1 MKRRLLL
8 FAVLLVATLTWP
20 VKAQTPKPLV
30 PYYKTGFEEMEVQTF
45 TDDTVEIEG
54 VRWRIVNGRIVDDP
68 KANIPFG
75 KKALELTAGYV
86 GDVPAMIEAID
97 PIRGTQ
103 VAVSYTQ
110 GWTDALISNA
120 GKSWFAQESF
130 DGGKSWAEK
139 EIIFD
144 ATTVTNDLYERINPD
159 ASSFR
164 FRIIFNDP
172 DKTKGVGW
180 RIMLDDIAFY
190 DTGEGAPIRNPWR
203 VYPANIRSGFE
214 TAQSSIS
221 YHILAFGDDWIMG
234 DPKGGSDFFNSYIEA
249 RLDDQPATQH
259 WQLNSVDSRI
269 TYSNLQP
276 GVHTIGL
283 RFMNIATGKPYP
295 ELEEHVTYFTV
306 KEATQLHSL
315 EELLQAP
322 VEGFYE
328 VILDKKTL
336 VNMAVPMTPEKWL
349 WDGEK
354 GIMMFDPRLHD
365 PIYGNPPEKA
375 LLAKRIVGQL
385 VERDHNLYF
394 QVDAPSTLE
403 EVDQNFRFDNRT
415 TKSIKDL
422 LDNVEHNM
430 YAPVSIQNVR
440 IKPRTDSK
448 VPYRF
453 GALDDITITD
463 STGVSMK
470 MQNFF
475 PFLFLANKEVNPSGD
490 LTVFGMLAKHCTTG
504 EPVLW
509 PLFALNYKP
518 TANEPVLA
526 TPSDLHIATEEGVT
540 RFTAEQP
547 VSLFVWDMAGT
558 QLYASTTTATE
569 HVVSAKGAVLVAAT
583 FEDGRVWIQKLY
595 L

>member
-1 MKRRLLL
+1 M
-8 FAVLLVATLTWP
+8 
-20 VKAQTPKPLV
+20 AQTPKPLV

-164 FRIIFNDP
+164 FRIIFKDP

-322 VEGFYE
+322 VGGFYE
-328 VILDKKTL
+328 VTLDKKTL

-385 VERDHNLYF
+385 VQRDHNLYF

-422 LDNVEHNM
+422 LDNVERNM

-490 LTVFGMLAKHCTTG
+490 LTVFGMLAKHRTTG

>member
-1 MKRRLLL
+1 MNRRLLL
-8 FAVLLVATLTWP
+8 FVVLLGATLTWP
-20 VKAQTPKPLV
+20 VMAQTPKPLV

-164 FRIIFNDP
+164 FRIIFKDP

-221 YHILAFGDDWIMG
+221 YHILAFGDDWMMG

-259 WQLNSVDSRI
+259 WRLNSADSLI
-269 TYSNLQP
+269 TYRNLQP

-283 RFMNIATGKPYP
+283 RFMNIASGKPYP

-322 VEGFYE
+322 VGGFYE
-328 VILDKKTL
+328 VTLDKKTL

-349 WDGEK
+349 WDGDK

-385 VERDHNLYF
+385 LERDHNLYF

-403 EVDQNFRFDNRT
+403 EVDHPFMFDNRT
-415 TKSIKDL
+415 TKSIQDL
-422 LDNVEHNM
+422 LDNVEYNM

-490 LTVFGMLAKHCTTG
+490 LTVFGMLAKHRTTG

-526 TPSDLHIATEEGVT
+526 APSDLRVATEEGAT

-569 HVVSAKGAVLVAAT
+569 HVVSAEGAVLVAAT

>member
-1 MKRRLLL
+1 M
-8 FAVLLVATLTWP
+8 
-20 VKAQTPKPLV
+20 AQTPKPLV

-97 PIRGTQ
+97 PIGATQ
-103 VAVSYTQ
+103 VAGSYTQ

-164 FRIIFNDP
+164 FRIIFKDP

-180 RIMLDDIAFY
+180 RIMLDDISFY
-190 DTGEGAPIRNPWR
+190 NTGEGAPIRNPWR

-259 WQLNSVDSRI
+259 WSLNSVDSLI
-269 TYSNLQP
+269 TYSDLQP

-283 RFMNIATGKPYP
+283 RFMNIASGKPYP
-295 ELEEHVTYFTV
+295 EMEEHVTYFTV

-322 VEGFYE
+322 VGGFYE
-328 VILDKKTL
+328 VTFDKKTL

-349 WDGEK
+349 WDGET

-375 LLAKRIVGQL
+375 LLAKRVVGQL

-422 LDNVEHNM
+422 LDNVERNM

-490 LTVFGMLAKHCTTG
+490 LTVFGMLAKHRTTG

-526 TPSDLHIATEEGVT
+526 APSDLRVATEEGAT

-569 HVVSAKGAVLVAAT
+569 HVVSAEGAVLVAAT

>member
-1 MKRRLLL
+1 MMPMMAQRLI
-8 FAVLLVATLTWP
+8 P
-20 VKAQTPKPLV
+20 PV
-30 PYYKTGFEEMEVQTF
+30 PYYKTGFEEMEAQTF
-45 TDDTVEIEG
+45 VDDTVEIEG

-86 GDVPAMIEAID
+86 GDVPAMIEALD

-103 VAVSYTQ
+103 VSVSYMQ
-110 GWTDALISNA
+110 GWTDALVSNA

-130 DGGKSWAEK
+130 DGGKNWLEK
-139 EIIFD
+139 ELIFD
-144 ATTVTNDLYERINPD
+144 ATTISTDLYERIDPD
-159 ASSFR
+159 ADSFR

-180 RIMLDDIAFY
+180 RIMLDNIAFY
-190 DTGEGAPIRNPWR
+190 DTGEGAPIRTPWS
-203 VYPANIRSGFE
+203 VYPADIRNGFE
-214 TAQSSIS
+214 TAQSTLS

-234 DPKGGSDFFNSYIEA
+234 DPQAEPGFFTSYIEA

-259 WQLNSVDSRI
+259 WRLNSVDSLI

-283 RFMNIATGKPYP
+283 RFMDIATGQPYP

-306 KEATQLHSL
+306 KESTQLHSL

-322 VEGFYE
+322 VGGFYE
-328 VILDKKTL
+328 VTFDKKTL

-349 WDGEK
+349 WDGKK

-403 EVDQNFRFDNRT
+403 EVDQPFMFDNRT
-415 TKSIKDL
+415 TKSIQDL
-422 LDNVEHNM
+422 LDNADYNM

-440 IKPRTDSK
+440 IKRRTDSK

-453 GALDDITITD
+453 GALDEITITD

-475 PFLFLANKEVNPSGD
+475 PFLFLANKEVDPSGD
-490 LTVFGMLAKHCTTG
+490 LTVFGMMAKHRTTG

-509 PLFALNYKP
+509 PLFALNYQS

-526 TPSDLHIATEEGVT
+526 SPSDLRVATEEGVT

-547 VSLFVWDMAGT
+547 VSLYVWDMAGT
-558 QLYASTTTATE
+558 QLYASTATATE
-569 HVVSAKGAVLVAAT
+569 HVVSVEGSVLVAAT

>member
-1 MKRRLLL
+1 M
-8 FAVLLVATLTWP
+8 
-20 VKAQTPKPLV
+20 AQTPKPLV

-164 FRIIFNDP
+164 FRIIFKDP

-180 RIMLDDIAFY
+180 RIMLDDISFY
-190 DTGEGAPIRNPWR
+190 NTGEGAPIRNPWR

-249 RLDDQPATQH
+249 CLDDQPATQH
-259 WQLNSVDSRI
+259 WSLNSVDSLI
-269 TYSNLQP
+269 TYSDLQP

-283 RFMNIATGKPYP
+283 RFMNIASGKPYP
-295 ELEEHVTYFTV
+295 EMEEHVTYFTV

-322 VEGFYE
+322 VGGFYE
-328 VILDKKTL
+328 VTFDKKTL

-365 PIYGNPPEKA
+365 PIYGNPPKKA
-375 LLAKRIVGQL
+375 LLAKRVVGQL

-403 EVDQNFRFDNRT
+403 EVDHPFMFDNRT
-415 TKSIKDL
+415 TKSIQDL
-422 LDNVEHNM
+422 LDNVERNM
-430 YAPVSIQNVR
+430 YAPVSIQNVK

-490 LTVFGMLAKHCTTG
+490 LTVFGMLAKHRTTG

-518 TANEPVLA
+518 TANDPVLA
-526 TPSDLHIATEEGVT
+526 APSDLRIATEEGAT

-558 QLYASTTTATE
+558 QLYASTSTATE
-569 HVVSAKGAVLVAAT
+569 HVVSAEGAVLVAAT

>member
-1 MKRRLLL
+1 MNRRLLL
-8 FAVLLVATLTWP
+8 FVVLLGATLTWP
-20 VKAQTPKPLV
+20 VMAQTPKPLV

-97 PIRGTQ
+97 PIGATQ

-164 FRIIFNDP
+164 FRIIFKDP

-180 RIMLDDIAFY
+180 RIMLDDISFY
-190 DTGEGAPIRNPWR
+190 NTGEGAPIRNPWR

-221 YHILAFGDDWIMG
+221 YHILAFGDDWMMG
-234 DPKGGSDFFNSYIEA
+234 DPKGGSYGNSYIEA

-259 WQLNSVDSRI
+259 WQLDSADSLI

-322 VEGFYE
+322 VGGFYE
-328 VILDKKTL
+328 VTFDKKTL

-375 LLAKRIVGQL
+375 LLAKRVVGQL

-403 EVDQNFRFDNRT
+403 EVDHPFMFDNRT

-422 LDNVEHNM
+422 LDNVDYNM

-490 LTVFGMLAKHCTTG
+490 LTVFGMLAKHRTTG

-526 TPSDLHIATEEGVT
+526 APSDLRVATEEGVT

-547 VSLFVWDMAGT
+547 VSLFVWDMVGT

-569 HVVSAKGAVLVAAT
+569 HVVSAEGAVLVAAT

>member
-385 VERDHNLYF
+385 VQRDHNLYF

-422 LDNVEHNM
+422 LDNVERNM

-490 LTVFGMLAKHCTTG
+490 LTVFGMLAKHRTTG

>member
-1 MKRRLLL
+1 M
-8 FAVLLVATLTWP
+8 
-20 VKAQTPKPLV
+20 AQTPKPLV

-164 FRIIFNDP
+164 FRIIFKDP

-180 RIMLDDIAFY
+180 RIMLDDISFY

-221 YHILAFGDDWIMG
+221 YHILAFGDDWMMG

-259 WQLNSVDSRI
+259 WKLNSVDSLI

-283 RFMNIATGKPYP
+283 RFMNIASGKPYP
-295 ELEEHVTYFTV
+295 EMEEHVTYFTV

-322 VEGFYE
+322 VGGFYE
-328 VILDKKTL
+328 VTFDKKTL

-375 LLAKRIVGQL
+375 LLVKRIVGQL

-403 EVDQNFRFDNRT
+403 EVDHPFMFDNRT
-415 TKSIKDL
+415 TKSIQDL
-422 LDNVEHNM
+422 LDNVEYNM

-490 LTVFGMLAKHCTTG
+490 LTVFGMLAKHRTTG

-518 TANEPVLA
+518 TANEPVFA
-526 TPSDLHIATEEGVT
+526 APSDLRVATEEGVT

-558 QLYASTTTATE
+558 QLYASTTTTTE
-569 HVVSAKGAVLVAAT
+569 HVVSAEGAVLVAAT

>member
-1 MKRRLLL
+1 M
-8 FAVLLVATLTWP
+8 
-20 VKAQTPKPLV
+20 AQTPKPLV

-97 PIRGTQ
+97 PIRATQ

-164 FRIIFNDP
+164 FRIIFKDP

-180 RIMLDDIAFY
+180 RIMLDDISFY
-190 DTGEGAPIRNPWR
+190 NTGEGAPIRNPWR

-259 WQLNSVDSRI
+259 WSLNSVDSLI
-269 TYSNLQP
+269 TYSDLQP

-283 RFMNIATGKPYP
+283 RFMNIASGKPYP
-295 ELEEHVTYFTV
+295 EMEEHVTYFTV

-322 VEGFYE
+322 VGGFYE
-328 VILDKKTL
+328 VTFDKKTL

-365 PIYGNPPEKA
+365 PIYGNPPKKA
-375 LLAKRIVGQL
+375 LLAKRVVGQL

-403 EVDQNFRFDNRT
+403 EVDHPFMFDNRT
-415 TKSIKDL
+415 TKSIQDL
-422 LDNVEHNM
+422 LDNVDYNM

-490 LTVFGMLAKHCTTG
+490 LTVFGMLAKHRTTG

-526 TPSDLHIATEEGVT
+526 APSDLRVATEEGAT

-569 HVVSAKGAVLVAAT
+569 HVVSAEGAVLVAAT

>member
-1 MKRRLLL
+1 M
-8 FAVLLVATLTWP
+8 
-20 VKAQTPKPLV
+20 AQTPKPLV

-164 FRIIFNDP
+164 FRIIFKDP

-180 RIMLDDIAFY
+180 RIMLDDISFY

-221 YHILAFGDDWIMG
+221 YHILAFGDDWMMG

-259 WQLNSVDSRI
+259 WQLNSVDSLI

-283 RFMNIATGKPYP
+283 RFMNIATGKPYS

-322 VEGFYE
+322 VGGFYE
-328 VILDKKTL
+328 VTLDKKTL

-365 PIYGNPPEKA
+365 PIYGNPPKKA
-375 LLAKRIVGQL
+375 LLAKRVVGQL

-403 EVDQNFRFDNRT
+403 EVDHPFTFDNRT
-415 TKSIKDL
+415 TKSIQDL
-422 LDNVEHNM
+422 LDNVEYNM

-490 LTVFGMLAKHCTTG
+490 LTVFGMLAKHRTTG

-526 TPSDLHIATEEGVT
+526 APSDLRIATEEGAT

-569 HVVSAKGAVLVAAT
+569 HVVSAEGAVLVAAT